1 MLLDNKTAVI
11 YGAAGSIG
19 SALAA
24 GFAAEGANCFL
35 VGRTAATL
43 ESVAGKIRADGGRAE
58 TAVVDALD
66 AAAVHDH
73 AAAIVEKAGSLDI
86 SVNVIG
92 QETIFGSLAGIPVAD
107 FAGSLSR
114 LLTSQLITTQ
124 AAAKYMVTQESGVI
138 LFFGGSDYAG
148 KMPGLG
154 TVQIGSDTIE
164 ALRRQWACELGPHNV
179 RVLTLRTGGI
189 PESLP
194 DIPQTELAKQ
204 SMVDATLLKRAA
216 TLTDVGHVAA
226 FAASDK
232 ARSMTATQLDISC
245 GAYAN

>member
-1 MLLDNKTAVI
+1 MLLDNKTAVV

-43 ESVAGKIRADGGRAE
+43 ETVAGKIRADGGRAE

-73 AAAIVEKAGSLDI
+73 AAALVEKTGSLDI
-86 SVNVIG
+86 SVNVIS
-92 QETIFGSLAGIPVAD
+92 QDAIFGPLAGIPVTD
-107 FAGSLSR
+107 FAHSMSR
-114 LLTSQLITTQ
+114 LVTSQLITTQ
-124 AAAKYMVTQESGVI
+124 AAAKHMVAQESGVI
-138 LFFGGSDYAG
+138 LFFGGSDYASR
-148 KMPGLG
+148 MPGLG

-164 ALRRQWACELGPHNV
+164 ALRRQWACELGPQNI

-194 DIPQTELAKQ
+194 DIPQTEAAKQ
-204 SMVDATLLKRAA
+204 AMIESTLLERAA
-216 TLTDVGHVAA
+216 TFADIGHVAA
-226 FAASDK
+226 FAASDR
-232 ARSMTATQLDISC
+232 ARSITDTQIDISC